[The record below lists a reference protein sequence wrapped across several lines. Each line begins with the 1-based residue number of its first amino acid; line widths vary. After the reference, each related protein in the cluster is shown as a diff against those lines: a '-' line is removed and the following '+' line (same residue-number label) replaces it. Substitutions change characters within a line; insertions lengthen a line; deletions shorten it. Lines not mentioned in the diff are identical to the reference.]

1 MLTFV
6 CYPGLI
12 CHAAHQVKQAEFDT
26 LLDEWRER
34 ALQAERDA
42 QRMEATLAETC
53 AEKLTLE
60 TECSQ
65 QQSWG
70 REISAMLAEKDTQL
84 ATLGAQMRQQVAA
97 LGVADNANV
106 PMTSSAADVR
116 AMDLLQRLRGQSYN
130 ETTLPVATARN
141 ITQSSTFG
149 GLRSQSHSES
159 RLDCLEE
166 KLVARLSSR
175 VPTL

>member
-1 MLTFV
+1 ML
-6 CYPGLI
+6 
-12 CHAAHQVKQAEFDT
+12 H
-26 LLDEWRER
+26 EWRER

-42 QRMEATLAETC
+42 QRVEAALAEAC
-53 AEKLTLE
+53 AQKLTLE

-84 ATLGAQMRQQVAA
+84 TTLRAQMRQQFAA
-97 LGVADNANV
+97 RGVADNTNV
-106 PMTSSAADVR
+106 SITSSAADAR

-130 ETTLPVATARN
+130 ETTLPVATAPN
-141 ITQSSTFG
+141 PTQRSTFG
-149 GLRSQSHSES
+149 RLRSQPDTES
-159 RLDCLEE
+159 RLDCLEK